1 MSVIFAGIPDS
12 FYPAEALKLGE
23 VPLPR
28 FCVSVASKELSSL
41 VSGLEST
48 LTDIPISVD
57 SKGVRLHKDCAIPM
71 LIEEDCGRMSSA
83 PPEI

>member
-1 MSVIFAGIPDS
+1 MRVIFAGIPDS

-48 LTDIPISVD
+48 LTDIPLGVD
-57 SKGVRLHKDCAIPM
+57 SKG
-71 LIEEDCGRMSSA
+71 G
-83 PPEI
+83 